1 MDKIILSNGKEI
13 EFKNLDYVGGQHIK
27 LTLLKECTIDEIENV
42 MTTENLSNVK
52 FSNFKSEAYGKYS
65 NLKLESISKIIAT
78 KEIIVNLTI
87 AQ

>member
-13 EFKNLDYVGGQHIK
+13 EFKNLDYIGGQHIRLK
-27 LTLLKECTIDEIENV
+27 LFKEYTIDEIENV

-52 FSNFKSEAYGKYS
+52 FSNFKSDPYGKYS
-65 NLKLESISKIIAT
+65 NLKLESISKIIKT
-78 KEIIVNLTI
+78 KEIIVNLII